1 MQYQLLSWHET
12 FVSLMMMIATHLGR
26 LKRSGAEASVT
37 SEGLLSAL
45 CAQKPTQPAPSSQP
59 DTTSSKRLQNFFN
72 FANYSDQTVH
82 IELFHIWVWRGCQ
95 QATNGKRQ
103 SVLCSRQFWRR
114 NYFCHFLA
122 GAESSWRR
130 MAQSQVGK
138 WHTGLLPGWNTMHFL
153 KFISEMQ
160 QCSSSSS
167 TTGVGSIE

>member
-1 MQYQLLSWHET
+1 MQ
-12 FVSLMMMIATHLGR
+12 
-26 LKRSGAEASVT
+26 KRALRAKAY
-37 SEGLLSAL
+37 SAL
-45 CAQKPTQPAPSSQP
+45 FALKDQHTESPPLSTTQRCLPMFCLRLHRILFLP
-59 DTTSSKRLQNFFN
+59 DLT
-72 FANYSDQTVH
+72 
-82 IELFHIWVWRGCQ
+82 LFRCQ

-138 WHTGLLPGWNTMHFL
+138 WHSGLLPGWNTTMHFL

-160 QCSSSSS
+160 QCS
-167 TTGVGSIE
+167 TTGVGVCSIE